1 MGKVNDIERNR
12 PPRVLIVLD
21 QHEKGSYDQGELP
34 FVMGVMADLTGK
46 QSENH
51 PEVGKRKF
59 QNIDI
64 KNFNGVMKEMKPTV
78 SISVENKLT
87 AEGGKLPI
95 HITFEK
101 MEDFSPAG
109 IAKKVEALNY
119 LLEARTFLSNLI
131 SFADGKQEAK
141 KEIAKLLTQIRELE
155 QQDNEKTLG
164 SGAVRNN
171 QTEN

>member
-64 KNFNGVMKEMKPTV
+64 KTFDGVMKEMKPTV
-78 SISVENKLT
+78 SISVKNKLNP
-87 AEGGKLPI
+87 EDGNLQI
-95 HITFEK
+95 NITFEK

-109 IAKKVEALNY
+109 IANKVDALNY
-119 LLEARTFLSNLI
+119 LLKARTCLSNLI

-141 KEIAKLLTQIRELE
+141 REIAKLLTQIRELE
-155 QQDNEKTLG
+155 QQNKDGILG
-164 SGAVRNN
+164 AS
-171 QTEN
+171 TDTK